1 MSIVL
6 MFAAD
11 QVPRHTR
18 YMLQGYPFEI
28 FDPDLTYRDST
39 VFLYDMY
46 GPYQEYIKKH
56 LDQGHRVIYD
66 AKNEHYVNPSK
77 RWVLDEFVAHPD
89 QGMFL
94 ISGHEP
100 QTIPGVAIVATPY
113 WYWVLDQPRLQSIGL
128 DQYQPS
134 PTRKKKF
141 FMSLGKS
148 RVHRDYLYDNLGD
161 LLQDSVHSYL
171 SRGISLSNDW
181 NEGMGGA
188 FDRYVNTEW
197 LDTTCFTLAVETYI
211 ADYIDGTDVA
221 YGFSITQNDHL
232 FLCEKTYKP
241 MACKHPLLMVS
252 TQGNLAY
259 LRNQGFETFPEL
271 WDESYDG
278 ITDWQTRIDCII
290 QIVRDFDPQSLDN
303 PVVQQKLLYN
313 SARFFDKDLRT
324 HLLNSTMINPLLE
337 FVNA

>member
-18 YMLQGYPFEI
+18 YMLQGYTFEM

-56 LDQGHRVIYD
+56 LDQGYRVIYD

-94 ISGHEP
+94 ISGYEP

-113 WYWVLDQPRLQSIGL
+113 WYWIIEQIHFSEFKYDQHRWN
-128 DQYQPS
+128 
-134 PTRKKKF
+134 PTYEFDF
-141 FMSLGKS
+141 FMQLSLA
-148 RVHRDYLYDNLGD
+148 RADRDVLYNMIAPILHRGLY
-161 LLQDSVHSYL
+161 SYR
-171 SRGISLSNDW
+171 SRGIFLPDDVDTLKVPNWQRYTNFNWINQCNLTLIVESN
-181 NEGMGGA
+181 
-188 FDRYVNTEW
+188 
-197 LDTTCFTLAVETYI
+197 LDDELIT
-211 ADYIDGTDVA
+211 
-221 YGFSITQNDHL
+221 GFSITKNDQW

-241 MACKHPLLMVS
+241 IAYGHPFLQAG
-252 TQGNLAY
+252 TCGNLDHVRQ
-259 LRNQGFETFPEL
+259 LGFETFPEL
-271 WDESYDG
+271 WDESYSDLPHY
-278 ITDWQTRIDCII
+278 TDRIRVIIDII
-290 QIVRDFDPQSLDN
+290 QTFNHAALLKST
-303 PVVQQKLLYN
+303 VQEKIRHNQE
-313 SARFFDKDLRT
+313 RFFDTNLTAKFLTETITDP
-324 HLLNSTMINPLLE
+324 ILE
-337 FVNA
+337 FANA

>member
-56 LDQGHRVIYD
+56 LDQGYRVIYD

-113 WYWVLDQPRLQSIGL
+113 WYWIIEQIHFSEFKY
-128 DQYQPS
+128 DQYRWN
-134 PTRKKKF
+134 PTYEFDF
-141 FMSLGKS
+141 FMQLSLARADRDVLYKMIAPIL
-148 RVHRDYLYDNLGD
+148 HRGLY
-161 LLQDSVHSYL
+161 SYR
-171 SRGISLSNDW
+171 SRGVFLPDDVDISKVPNWQRYTNFDWINQCNLTLIVESN
-181 NEGMGGA
+181 
-188 FDRYVNTEW
+188 
-197 LDTTCFTLAVETYI
+197 LDDELIT
-211 ADYIDGTDVA
+211 
-221 YGFSITQNDHL
+221 GFSITKNDQW

-241 MACKHPLLMVS
+241 IAYGHPFLQAG
-252 TQGNLAY
+252 TCGNLDHVRQ
-259 LRNQGFETFPEL
+259 LGFETFPEL
-271 WDESYDG
+271 WDESYSDLPHY
-278 ITDWQTRIDCII
+278 TDRIRAIIDII
-290 QIVRDFDPQSLDN
+290 QTFNYATLLKST
-303 PVVQQKLLYN
+303 VQEKIRHNQE
-313 SARFFDKDLRT
+313 RFFDTNLTAKFLTETITDP
-324 HLLNSTMINPLLE
+324 ILE
-337 FVNA
+337 FANE

>member
-18 YMLQGYPFEI
+18 YMLQGYTFEM

-56 LDQGHRVIYD
+56 LDQGYRVIYD

-94 ISGHEP
+94 ISGYEP

-113 WYWVLDQPRLQSIGL
+113 WYWIIEQIHFSEFKYDQHRWN
-128 DQYQPS
+128 
-134 PTRKKKF
+134 PTYEFDF
-141 FMSLGKS
+141 FMQLSLA
-148 RVHRDYLYDNLGD
+148 RADRDVLYNMIAPILHRGLY
-161 LLQDSVHSYL
+161 SYR
-171 SRGISLSNDW
+171 SRGIFLPDDVDTLKVPNWQRYTNFDWINRCNLTLIVESN
-181 NEGMGGA
+181 
-188 FDRYVNTEW
+188 
-197 LDTTCFTLAVETYI
+197 LDEELITV
-211 ADYIDGTDVA
+211 
-221 YGFSITQNDHL
+221 FSITKNDQW

-241 MACKHPLLMVS
+241 IAYGHPFLQAG
-252 TQGNLAY
+252 TCGNLDHVRQ
-259 LRNQGFETFPEL
+259 LGFETFPEL
-271 WDESYDG
+271 WDESYSDLPHY
-278 ITDWQTRIDCII
+278 TDRIRVIIDII
-290 QIVRDFDPQSLDN
+290 QTFNHAALLKST
-303 PVVQQKLLYN
+303 VQEKIRHNQE
-313 SARFFDKDLRT
+313 RFFDTNLTAKFLTETITDP
-324 HLLNSTMINPLLE
+324 ILE
-337 FVNA
+337 FANA

>member
-39 VFLYDMY
+39 VFLYNMY

-94 ISGHEP
+94 ISGYEP

-113 WYWVLDQPRLQSIGL
+113 WYWIIEQIHFSEFKYDQHRWN
-128 DQYQPS
+128 
-134 PTRKKKF
+134 PTYEFDF
-141 FMSLGKS
+141 FMQLSLA
-148 RVHRDYLYDNLGD
+148 RADRDVLYNMIAPILHRGLY
-161 LLQDSVHSYL
+161 SYR
-171 SRGISLSNDW
+171 SRGIFLPDDVDTSKVPNWQRYTNFDWINRCNLTLIVESN
-181 NEGMGGA
+181 
-188 FDRYVNTEW
+188 
-197 LDTTCFTLAVETYI
+197 LDDELIT
-211 ADYIDGTDVA
+211 
-221 YGFSITQNDHL
+221 GFSITKNDQW

-241 MACKHPLLMVS
+241 IAYGHPFLQAG
-252 TQGNLAY
+252 TCGNLDHVRQ
-259 LRNQGFETFPEL
+259 LGFETFPEL
-271 WDESYDG
+271 WDESYSDLPHY
-278 ITDWQTRIDCII
+278 TDRIRAIIDII
-290 QIVRDFDPQSLDN
+290 QTFNHAALLKST
-303 PVVQQKLLYN
+303 VQEKIRHNQE
-313 SARFFDKDLRT
+313 RFFDTNLTAKFLTETITDP
-324 HLLNSTMINPLLE
+324 ILE
-337 FVNA
+337 FANA

>member
-39 VFLYDMY
+39 VFLYNMY

-100 QTIPGVAIVATPY
+100 QTISGVAIVATPY
-113 WYWVLDQPRLQSIGL
+113 WYWIIEQIHFSEFKYDQHRWN
-128 DQYQPS
+128 
-134 PTRKKKF
+134 PTYEFDF
-141 FMSLGKS
+141 FMQLSLA
-148 RVHRDYLYDNLGD
+148 RADRDVLYNMIAPILHRGLY
-161 LLQDSVHSYL
+161 SYR
-171 SRGISLSNDW
+171 SRGIFLPDDVDTSKVPNWQRYTNFDWINRCNLTLIVESN
-181 NEGMGGA
+181 
-188 FDRYVNTEW
+188 
-197 LDTTCFTLAVETYI
+197 LDDELIT
-211 ADYIDGTDVA
+211 
-221 YGFSITQNDHL
+221 GFSITKNDQW

-241 MACKHPLLMVS
+241 IAYGHPFLQAG
-252 TQGNLAY
+252 TCGNLDHVRQ
-259 LRNQGFETFPEL
+259 LGFETFPEL
-271 WDESYDG
+271 WDESYSDLPHY
-278 ITDWQTRIDCII
+278 TDRIRAIIDII
-290 QIVRDFDPQSLDN
+290 QTFNHAALLKST
-303 PVVQQKLLYN
+303 VQEKIRHNQE
-313 SARFFDKDLRT
+313 RFFDTNLTAKFLTETITDP
-324 HLLNSTMINPLLE
+324 ILE
-337 FVNA
+337 FANA

>member
-56 LDQGHRVIYD
+56 LDQGYRVIYD

-113 WYWVLDQPRLQSIGL
+113 WYWIIEQIHFSEFNYDQHRWNTTYEF
-128 DQYQPS
+128 D
-134 PTRKKKF
+134 F
-141 FMSLGKS
+141 FMQLSLARADRDVLYKMIAPIL
-148 RVHRDYLYDNLGD
+148 HRGL
-161 LLQDSVHSYL
+161 HSYRG
-171 SRGISLSNDW
+171 RGIFLPNDVDASKVPNWQRYTNFDWVNRCNLTLIVESN
-181 NEGMGGA
+181 
-188 FDRYVNTEW
+188 
-197 LDTTCFTLAVETYI
+197 LDDELIT
-211 ADYIDGTDVA
+211 
-221 YGFSITQNDHL
+221 GFSITKNDQW

-241 MACKHPLLMVS
+241 IAYGHPFLQAG
-252 TQGNLAY
+252 TCGNLDY
-259 LRNQGFETFPEL
+259 VRQLGFETFPEL
-271 WDESYDG
+271 WDESYSDLPHY
-278 ITDWQTRIDCII
+278 TDRIRAIIDII
-290 QIVRDFDPQSLDN
+290 QTFNHAALLKST
-303 PVVQQKLLYN
+303 VQEKIRHNQE
-313 SARFFDKDLRT
+313 RFFDTNLTAKFLT
-324 HLLNSTMINPLLE
+324 ETITQPILE
-337 FVNA
+337 FVNE